1 MYGIMYLMNEILKEN
16 IIMDQVTY
24 MAGIKMT
31 LTRRGILEV
40 LNVVKPET
48 DEDKMIKTILLVEQE
63 MDDSGIDYSECTQR
77 EFDNECCEA
86 IDELNLEGANTL
98 RCYKLITK

>member
-77 EFDNECCEA
+77 GFDKVCCEA
-86 IDELNLEGANTL
+86 IDELNLQGPYYLCNT
-98 RCYKLITK
+98 

>member
-24 MAGIKMT
+24 MAGIKVT

-40 LNVVKPET
+40 LNV
-48 DEDKMIKTILLVEQE
+48 VEQE

>member
-1 MYGIMYLMNEILKEN
+1 
-16 IIMDQVTY
+16 
-24 MAGIKMT
+24 
-31 LTRRGILEV
+31 
-40 LNVVKPET
+40 
-48 DEDKMIKTILLVEQE
+48 MIKTILLVEQE

>member
-1 MYGIMYLMNEILKEN
+1 MYGIMYLMNETLKEN

-40 LNVVKPET
+40 LNVVKPES

-86 IDELNLEGANTL
+86 IDELNLQGPYYLCNT
-98 RCYKLITK
+98 